1 MANNFFL
8 NQDPL
13 LYQTPFTQSAD
24 DDMLRRHISDSI
36 MQYNMAKRQKDSMMP
51 DAARDYIG
59 ELDGVN
65 KKMGDVGV
73 SELMS
78 NPEYV
83 KLSKELQ
90 EIIQNEI
97 LMSIKWRIN
106 MNPTAVK
113 NIERQMDIIKETNN
127 NLENE
132 QRRNILELND
142 YVKNYSNITF
152 EEYKRIKNGEQSQE
166 KTNNKPKKNTKQE

>member
-1 MANNFFL
+1 
-8 NQDPL
+8 
-13 LYQTPFTQSAD
+13 
-24 DDMLRRHISDSI
+24 
-36 MQYNMAKRQKDSMMP
+36 
-51 DAARDYIG
+51 
-59 ELDGVN
+59 
-65 KKMGDVGV
+65 
-73 SELMS
+73 
-78 NPEYV
+78 
-83 KLSKELQ
+83 
-90 EIIQNEI
+90 
-97 LMSIKWRIN
+97 

>member
-1 MANNFFL
+1 
-8 NQDPL
+8 
-13 LYQTPFTQSAD
+13 
-24 DDMLRRHISDSI
+24 
-36 MQYNMAKRQKDSMMP
+36 MAKRQKDSMMP
-51 DAARDYIG
+51 EAARDYIG
-59 ELDGVN
+59 ELDGIN

-152 EEYKRIKNGEQSQE
+152 DEYKRLKNGEQSQE